1 MPARSSAT
9 LAADTDATAPSLQR
23 TIGRYALRYGTTGV
37 ALAAASI
44 AASATAAS
52 ADEGYEVRTGDTVS
66 QIARETGTSAQAIRT
81 ANSLDAQY
89 RIRAGQ
95 TLTIPSGGA
104 SASAPATTPTA
115 APAGTHTVVAGDTVS
130 AIARATGSSTSAI
143 VSANGL
149 DSRGFIRIGQT
160 LTIPGAGSTAQAA
173 PAAQA
178 AAPAGSHTVVAGD
191 TISGIARATG
201 SSTSAIISAN
211 GLDSRGFIRIGQ
223 TLTIPGA
230 GAAAAPT
237 VTTVSSASPPVQAT
251 SDKPLVGDTFLG
263 RTYSRDVVSA
273 ANDNKAT
280 LNAMSVPSKADMQAM
295 VRSTARAQGVD
306 PALALGI
313 ATQESGFDQRAVSP
327 ANAIGTMQVIPSS
340 GDWASDMV
348 GRELNLLDPQ
358 DNVTAGVAILAR
370 LLATSPSVD
379 TAIAGYYQGQTSV
392 RNNGMFDDTRRYVA
406 NVQTLANQ
414 YR

>member
-9 LAADTDATAPSLQR
+9 LAADTPAPSLQR

-44 AASATAAS
+44 AASASSAS
-52 ADEGYEVRTGDTVS
+52 ADDGYEVRTGDTVS
-66 QIARETGTSAQAIRT
+66 QIARDTGTSAQAIRA

-95 TLTIPSGGA
+95 TLTIPSGGK
-104 SASAPATTPTA
+104 SATAA
-115 APAGTHTVVAGDTVS
+115 APAPSASSHTVVAGDTVS
-130 AIARATGSSTSAI
+130 SIARTYGSSTSAI
-143 VSANGL
+143 VSVNSL
-149 DSRGFIRIGQT
+149 DARALIRIGQT
-160 LTIPGAGSTAQAA
+160 LTIP
-173 PAAQA
+173 
-178 AAPAGSHTVVAGD
+178 
-191 TISGIARATG
+191 TG
-201 SSTSAIISAN
+201 SS
-211 GLDSRGFIRIGQ
+211 
-223 TLTIPGA
+223 
-230 GAAAAPT
+230 APT
-237 VTTVSSASPPVQAT
+237 ASTASSSAASPAPTTQ
-251 SDKPLVGDTFLG
+251 LVGDTFLG

-273 ANDNKAT
+273 ANTNKAT
-280 LNAMSVPSKADMQAM
+280 LNATQVPSKDQMREM
-295 VRSTARAQGVD
+295 VRTTARAHGLD
-306 PALALGI
+306 PAIALAV

-340 GDWASDMV
+340 GDWASGLV
-348 GRELNLLDPQ
+348 GRDLNLLDPQ

-370 LLATSPSVD
+370 LLATSSSTD

-406 NVQTLANQ
+406 NVQTLAST

>member
-9 LAADTDATAPSLQR
+9 LAADTDATTPSLQR

-44 AASATAAS
+44 AASATSAS
-52 ADEGYEVRTGDTVS
+52 ADEGYEVRNGDTVS
-66 QIARETGTSAQAIRT
+66 QIARDTGTSAQAIRS

-95 TLTIPSGGA
+95 TLTIPSGT
-104 SASAPATTPTA
+104 SATSAPAATPTAAPAGSHTVVAGDTVSAIARATGSSTSAIVSANGLDARGFIRIGQTLTIPGAGSTAQAAPATQTA

-149 DSRGFIRIGQT
+149 D
-160 LTIPGAGSTAQAA
+160 A
-173 PAAQA
+173 
-178 AAPAGSHTVVAGD
+178 
-191 TISGIARATG
+191 
-201 SSTSAIISAN
+201 
-211 GLDSRGFIRIGQ
+211 RGFIRIGQ

-230 GAAAAPT
+230 GAAAPT
-237 VTTVSSASPPVQAT
+237 VTTVSSVSPPVQAT

-280 LNAMSVPSKADMQAM
+280 LNAMSVPSKADMQSM
-295 VRSTARAQGVD
+295 VRSTARAHGVD
-306 PALALGI
+306 PALALAI

-348 GRELNLLDPQ
+348 GRDLNLLDPQ

>member
-9 LAADTDATAPSLQR
+9 LAADTDATTPSLQR

-44 AASATAAS
+44 AASATSAS
-52 ADEGYEVRTGDTVS
+52 ADEGYEVRNGDTVS
-66 QIARETGTSAQAIRT
+66 QIARDTGTSAQAIRS

-95 TLTIPSGGA
+95 TLTIPSGT
-104 SASAPATTPTA
+104 SATSAPAATPTA
-115 APAGTHTVVAGDTVS
+115 APAGSHTVVAGDTVS

-149 DSRGFIRIGQT
+149 D
-160 LTIPGAGSTAQAA
+160 A
-173 PAAQA
+173 
-178 AAPAGSHTVVAGD
+178 
-191 TISGIARATG
+191 
-201 SSTSAIISAN
+201 
-211 GLDSRGFIRIGQ
+211 RGFIRIGQ

-230 GAAAAPT
+230 GAAAPT
-237 VTTVSSASPPVQAT
+237 VTTVSSVSPPVQAT
-251 SDKPLVGDTFLG
+251 SDEPLVGDTFLG

-280 LNAMSVPSKADMQAM
+280 LNAMAVPSKADMQAM
-295 VRSTARAQGVD
+295 VRSTARAHGVD
-306 PALALGI
+306 PALALAI

-348 GRELNLLDPQ
+348 GRDLNLLDPQ

>member
-9 LAADTDATAPSLQR
+9 LAADTDATTPSLQR

-44 AASATAAS
+44 AASATSAS
-52 ADEGYEVRTGDTVS
+52 ADEGYEVRNGDTVS
-66 QIARETGTSAQAIRT
+66 QIARDTGTSAQAIRS

-95 TLTIPSGGA
+95 TLTIPSGT
-104 SASAPATTPTA
+104 SATSAPAATPTAAPAGSHTVVAGDTVSAIARATGSSTSAIVSANGLDARGFIRIGQTLTIPGAGSTAQAAPATQTA

-149 DSRGFIRIGQT
+149 D
-160 LTIPGAGSTAQAA
+160 A
-173 PAAQA
+173 
-178 AAPAGSHTVVAGD
+178 
-191 TISGIARATG
+191 
-201 SSTSAIISAN
+201 
-211 GLDSRGFIRIGQ
+211 RGFIRIGQ

-230 GAAAAPT
+230 GAAAPT
-237 VTTVSSASPPVQAT
+237 VTTVSSVSPPVQAT

-280 LNAMSVPSKADMQAM
+280 LNAMAVPSKADMQAM
-295 VRSTARAQGVD
+295 VRSTARAHGVD
-306 PALALGI
+306 PALALAI

-348 GRELNLLDPQ
+348 GRDLNLLDPQ

>member
-9 LAADTDATAPSLQR
+9 LATAAPAPSLQR
-23 TIGRYALRYGTTGV
+23 TIGRYALRYGTTSV

-44 AASATAAS
+44 AASASGAA
-52 ADEGYEVRTGDTVS
+52 ADDSYEVRSGDTVS
-66 QIARETGTSAQAIRT
+66 QIARDTGSSAQAIRA

-95 TLTIPSGGA
+95 TLTIPSGEA
-104 SASAPATTPTA
+104 AQQTSAPATS
-115 APAGTHTVVAGDTVS
+115 APSGGSTHTVAAGDTVS
-130 AIARATGSSTSAI
+130 GIAKAYGSSTSAI

-149 DSRGFIRIGQT
+149 DARALIRIGQT
-160 LTIPGAGSTAQAA
+160 LTVPSPGS
-173 PAAQA
+173 
-178 AAPAGSHTVVAGD
+178 
-191 TISGIARATG
+191 
-201 SSTSAIISAN
+201 
-211 GLDSRGFIRIGQ
+211 
-223 TLTIPGA
+223 
-230 GAAAAPT
+230 AAAPT
-237 VTTVSSASPPVQAT
+237 VSTVSSSAAPPAPTTQ
-251 SDKPLVGDTFLG
+251 LVGDTFLG

-273 ANDNKAT
+273 ANTNKAT
-280 LNAMSVPSKADMQAM
+280 LNATQVPSKDAM
-295 VRSTARAQGVD
+295 KDLVRSTARAHGVD
-306 PALALGI
+306 PALALAI

-370 LLATSPSVD
+370 LLATSSSTD

>member
-9 LAADTDATAPSLQR
+9 LAADTDATTPSLQR

-44 AASATAAS
+44 AASASSAS
-52 ADEGYEVRTGDTVS
+52 ADEGYEVRNGDTVS
-66 QIARETGTSAQAIRT
+66 QIARDTGTSAQAIRS

-95 TLTIPSGGA
+95 TLTIPSGT
-104 SASAPATTPTA
+104 SATSAPAATPTA
-115 APAGTHTVVAGDTVS
+115 APAGSHTVVAGDTVS

-149 DSRGFIRIGQT
+149 DARGFIRIGQT
-160 LTIPGAGSTAQAA
+160 LTIPGAGSTAQPA
-173 PAAQA
+173 PATQT
-178 AAPAGSHTVVAGD
+178 AAPAGTHTVAAGD
-191 TISGIARATG
+191 TVSAIARATG
-201 SSTSAIISAN
+201 SSTSAIVSAN
-211 GLDSRGFIRIGQ
+211 GLDARGFIRIGQ

-230 GAAAAPT
+230 GAAAPT
-237 VTTVSSASPPVQAT
+237 VTTVSSVSPPVQAT

-280 LNAMSVPSKADMQAM
+280 LNAMAVPSKADMQAM
-295 VRSTARAQGVD
+295 VRSTARAHGVD
-306 PALALGI
+306 PALALAI

-348 GRELNLLDPQ
+348 GRDLNLLDPQ

>member
-9 LAADTDATAPSLQR
+9 LAADVPAPSLQR

-52 ADEGYEVRTGDTVS
+52 ADDSYEVRSGDTVS
-66 QIARETGTSAQAIRT
+66 QIARDTGTSAQAIRA
-81 ANSLDAQY
+81 ANSLDAQL

-95 TLTIPSGGA
+95 TLTIPSGQASTAPTQA
-104 SASAPATTPTA
+104 SAA
-115 APAGTHTVVAGDTVS
+115 APAGSHTVVTGDTVS
-130 AIARATGSSTSAI
+130 GIARSYGTTASAI

-149 DSRGFIRIGQT
+149 DSRAFIRAGQVLTIPSGQSSPAPAQTSTTSTASGSSHTVVAGDTVSGIARAYGTTQSAIVSANGLDARGFIRAGQT
-160 LTIPGAGSTAQAA
+160 LTIPGAG
-173 PAAQA
+173 
-178 AAPAGSHTVVAGD
+178 G
-191 TISGIARATG
+191 
-201 SSTSAIISAN
+201 
-211 GLDSRGFIRIGQ
+211 
-223 TLTIPGA
+223 GA
-230 GAAAAPT
+230 GET
-237 VTTVSSASPPVQAT
+237 VSTVSSPAAVPAPTQQ
-251 SDKPLVGDTFLG
+251 LVGDTFLG

-273 ANDNKAT
+273 ANTNKAT
-280 LNAMSVPSKADMQAM
+280 LNASQVPSKSDMKDL
-295 VRSTARAQGVD
+295 VRSTARAHGVD
-306 PALALGI
+306 PALALAI

-340 GDWASDMV
+340 GDWASEMV

-358 DNVTAGVAILAR
+358 DNVTAGVAILGR
-370 LLATSPSVD
+370 LLATSPSTD
-379 TAIAGYYQGQTSV
+379 TAIAGYYQGQSSV

>member
-9 LAADTDATAPSLQR
+9 LAADVPAPSLQR

-52 ADEGYEVRTGDTVS
+52 ADDSYEVRSGDTVS
-66 QIARETGTSAQAIRT
+66 QIARDTGTSAQAIRA
-81 ANSLDAQY
+81 ANSLDAQL

-95 TLTIPSGGA
+95 TLTIPSGQA
-104 SASAPATTPTA
+104 SAAPAQASAA
-115 APAGTHTVVAGDTVS
+115 APAGSHTVVTGDTVS
-130 AIARATGSSTSAI
+130 GIARSYGTSASAI

-149 DSRGFIRIGQT
+149 DSRAFIRAGQV
-160 LTIPGAGSTAQAA
+160 LTIPSGQSSSAPAQTSTTSTAS
-173 PAAQA
+173 
-178 AAPAGSHTVVAGD
+178 GSSHTVVAGD
-191 TISGIARATG
+191 TVSGIARAYGT
-201 SSTSAIISAN
+201 TQSAIVSAN
-211 GLDSRGFIRIGQ
+211 GLDGRGFIRAGQ
-223 TLTIPGA
+223 TLSIPGA
-230 GAAAAPT
+230 GGGAGQT
-237 VTTVSSASPPVQAT
+237 VSTVSSPTAAPAPTQQ
-251 SDKPLVGDTFLG
+251 LVGDTFLG

-273 ANDNKAT
+273 ANTNKAT
-280 LNAMSVPSKADMQAM
+280 LNASQVPSKSDMKDL
-295 VRSTARAQGVD
+295 VRSTARAHGVD
-306 PALALGI
+306 PALALAI

-340 GDWASDMV
+340 GDWASEMV

-358 DNVTAGVAILAR
+358 DNVTAGVAILGR
-370 LLATSPSVD
+370 LLATSPSTD
-379 TAIAGYYQGQTSV
+379 TAIAGYYQGQSSV

>member
-9 LAADTDATAPSLQR
+9 LAADVPAPSLQR
-23 TIGRYALRYGTTGV
+23 TIGRYALRYGTTSV

-44 AASATAAS
+44 AASASGAA
-52 ADEGYEVRTGDTVS
+52 ADDSYEVRTGDAVS
-66 QIARETGTSAQAIRT
+66 QIARDTGSSAQAIRA

-95 TLTIPSGGA
+95 TLTIPSGQTGQPA
-104 SASAPATTPTA
+104 TAPAPTA
-115 APAGTHTVVAGDTVS
+115 PSAGSTHTVVAGDTVS
-130 AIARATGSSTSAI
+130 GIARAYGSSTSAI
-143 VSANGL
+143 VSANSL
-149 DSRGFIRIGQT
+149 DARALIRIGQT
-160 LTIPGAGSTAQAA
+160 LTVPSPGS
-173 PAAQA
+173 
-178 AAPAGSHTVVAGD
+178 
-191 TISGIARATG
+191 
-201 SSTSAIISAN
+201 
-211 GLDSRGFIRIGQ
+211 
-223 TLTIPGA
+223 
-230 GAAAAPT
+230 AAAPT
-237 VTTVSSASPPVQAT
+237 VSTVSSVSSAAPPAPTTQ
-251 SDKPLVGDTFLG
+251 LVGDTFLG

-273 ANDNKAT
+273 ANTNKAT
-280 LNAMSVPSKADMQAM
+280 LNATQVPSKDAM
-295 VRSTARAQGVD
+295 KDLVRSTARAHGVD
-306 PALALGI
+306 PALALAI

-340 GDWASDMV
+340 GDWASEMV

-370 LLATSPSVD
+370 LLSTSSSTD

>member
-9 LAADTDATAPSLQR
+9 LAADTPAPSLQR
-23 TIGRYALRYGTTGV
+23 TIGRYALRYGTTSV

-44 AASATAAS
+44 AASASGAS
-52 ADEGYEVRTGDTVS
+52 ADDSYEVRTGDTVS
-66 QIARETGTSAQAIRT
+66 QIARDTGTSAQAIRA

-95 TLTIPSGGA
+95 TLSIPSG
-104 SASAPATTPTA
+104 STSAPAA
-115 APAGTHTVVAGDTVS
+115 APAPATSASSHTVVAGDTVS
-130 AIARATGSSTSAI
+130 GIARTYGSSTSAI
-143 VSANGL
+143 VSANSL
-149 DSRGFIRIGQT
+149 DARAFIRIGQT
-160 LTIPGAGSTAQAA
+160 LTIPTAGST
-173 PAAQA
+173 
-178 AAPAGSHTVVAGD
+178 
-191 TISGIARATG
+191 
-201 SSTSAIISAN
+201 TS
-211 GLDSRGFIRIGQ
+211 
-223 TLTIPGA
+223 
-230 GAAAAPT
+230 AAPT
-237 VTTVSSASPPVQAT
+237 VSTVSSSAAPPAPTTQ
-251 SDKPLVGDTFLG
+251 LVGDTFLG

-273 ANDNKAT
+273 ANTNKAT
-280 LNAMSVPSKADMQAM
+280 LNATQVPSKDEMREM
-295 VRSTARAQGVD
+295 VRSTARAHGLD
-306 PALALGI
+306 PAIALAV

-358 DNVTAGVAILAR
+358 DNVTAGVAILSR
-370 LLATSPSVD
+370 LLATSSSTD